1 MFGIPDWAIGASVVT
16 VAFFAGVGAL
26 LRLMPPEMRNP
37 GRKRLSESER
47 ILLEEMQ
54 SRLGEVDELRA
65 RLADVEE
72 RLDFTERLLSRE
84 QQGERLAPPGVE

>member
-1 MFGIPDWAIGASVVT
+1 MFGIPDWALGASVVT
-16 VAFFAGVGAL
+16 VAFFAAVGVL

-37 GRKRLSESER
+37 GRKRASESER
-47 ILLEEMQ
+47 VLLEERQ
-54 SRLGEVDELRA
+54 TRLGQVDELRA

-84 QQGERLAPPGVE
+84 REGERLAPPGVE